1 MAEENTPTI
10 PADDPEG
17 KLRATLP
24 PQETSQQPDPSL
36 RLTRIGPLG
45 LTLFAVVAIAI
56 ITVVLI
62 GLNGAN
68 ETVPNGNA
76 PAAAAAS
83 NNSAPNTPSGPTP
96 TAPQTGPGAKP

>member
-1 MAEENTPTI
+1 MCATATATDLTQNLGT
-10 PADDPEG
+10 
-17 KLRATLP
+17 KLWH
-24 PQETSQQPDPSL
+24 
-36 RLTRIGPLG
+36 
-45 LTLFAVVAIAI
+45 AI

-68 ETVPNGNA
+68 ETAPNGNA

-83 NNSAPNTPSGPTP
+83 NNSAPNTSSGPTP